1 MKLGLLGFPKVG
13 KKTLFELLTGKE
25 ADLSKGTGIACVR
38 DERLNQLAK
47 IYKPRKAVH
56 ATLEFLIIPDIGEQ
70 NNTKIFQ
77 AIQNVDVLCHIVRV
91 FKDDTVFHIKGS
103 INPARDIKTVND
115 ELILND
121 LLFIEKRTG
130 KLKKELRRKPAQSKL
145 NEEKLLLRFK
155 QHLEEG
161 KPLRTLA
168 LSDEEKKLAKSYPF
182 LTFKNMIVVLNV
194 GEEDTTDNRPLET
207 LKKHFAERTLA
218 LSDEEKKL
226 AKSYPF
232 LTFKNM
238 IVVLNVGEEDTTDN
252 RLLETL
258 KKHFADQSM
267 EWIQIPAKLEKEI
280 SAMESEE
287 ERQAFLKEMGIG
299 ASALEKLTILSC
311 KALGLITFFTIGK
324 DEVRAWMIPKGSR
337 APEAARAVHTDMEK
351 GFIRAQVIKYDDLI
365 KLGNEKNVRKS
376 GKYMLKGKDYVVE
389 DGDILNFLFNV

>member
-77 AIQNVDVLCHIVRV
+77 VIQNVDVLCHIVRV

-130 KLKKELRRKPAQSKL
+130 KLKKELTRKSAQSKL

-168 LSDEEKKLAKSYPF
+168 LSDEEKKLAKSYPL

-194 GEEDTTDNRPLET
+194 GEEDTTN
-207 LKKHFAERTLA
+207 
-218 LSDEEKKL
+218 
-226 AKSYPF
+226 
-232 LTFKNM
+232 
-238 IVVLNVGEEDTTDN
+238 N

-311 KALGLITFFTIGK
+311 RALGLITFFTVGK